1 MSRRTIAVSLAAA
14 GTVAAIAATNGSAQ
28 APEGRTL
35 TFYEQAKNST
45 FTLAQHK
52 PKQQQPKIGD
62 HIVLGLPL
70 YDEAGAKQG
79 VARATCSITGRPGNG
94 QLPMVCSGVFALPDG
109 DIAVLGRVVSPGVNR
124 LAVVGGTGA
133 YAGAR
138 GTLTSTDTSSGATDV
153 LNLLP

>member
-14 GTVAAIAATNGSAQ
+14 GTIAAIAAANGSAQ

-35 TFYEQAKNST
+35 TLYEKTKNST
-45 FTLAQHK
+45 FTLAQHR
-52 PKQQQPKIGD
+52 PKQQPRIGD

-70 YDEAGAKQG
+70 YNEAGAKQG
-79 VARATCSITGRPGNG
+79 VARATCSITGKPSEG
-94 QLPMVCSGVFALPDG
+94 QLPLVCSGVFSLPDG

-138 GTLTSTDTSSGATDV
+138 GTLTSTDSASGATDV
-153 LNLLP
+153 LELLP

>member
-1 MSRRTIAVSLAAA
+1 MSRRSIAVAFAAA

-35 TFYEQAKNST
+35 TFQEMTRNST
-45 FTLAQHK
+45 FTAAQHGRK
-52 PKQQQPKIGD
+52 KQLKIGD

-70 YDEAGAKQG
+70 YDDAGAKQG
-79 VARATCSITGRPGNG
+79 VARATCSITGKPSNG
-94 QLPMVCSGVFALPDG
+94 QLPMMCSGVFALPDG
-109 DIAVLGRVVSPGVNR
+109 DIAVVGRVVSPGVNR

-138 GTLTSTDTSSGATDV
+138 GTLTSTDTPSGATDV